1 VVPALCRCHLI
12 GKENLMRAIFAALR
26 KIAGLFVDDGWLA
39 IETLGVVGLVGVI
52 RASLKTEPML
62 AGAALVLGC
71 FGAFT
76 VSVLSASRNCS
87 GASAAIKPERRKPNV
102 GSHQTAPE

>member
-1 VVPALCRCHLI
+1 MQ
-12 GKENLMRAIFAALR
+12 NLMSALRAALR

-39 IETLGVVGLVGVI
+39 IETLGVVAVAGVI
-52 RASLKTEPML
+52 RFSFESEPML

-76 VSVLSASRNCS
+76 GSVLSASRTCPRA
-87 GASAAIKPERRKPNV
+87 GAAFKPERRKANV
-102 GSHQTAPE
+102 APHPTSSE

>member
-1 VVPALCRCHLI
+1 MVGVLRRGHLSLM
-12 GKENLMRAIFAALR
+12 ENPMNAIRAALR

-39 IETLGVVGLVGVI
+39 IETLGVVAVAGVI
-52 RASLKTEPML
+52 RFSFESEPML

-76 VSVLSASRNCS
+76 GSVLSASRNARARA
-87 GASAAIKPERRKPNV
+87 ASKPERRKTNV
-102 GSHQTAPE
+102 AQHPTPSE